1 MANIPPLPHDDAFLS
16 AVASTLSADI
26 RSTLKGPL
34 MEIAE
39 AEVDKAVDRAMA
51 ELDVRVKAWVNNHD
65 METTIK
71 VIFERK
77 GATE

>member
-1 MANIPPLPHDDAFLS
+1 MASIPPLPTDDAFLS
-16 AVASTLSADI
+16 AVTATLSAGI

-39 AEVDKAVDRAMA
+39 AEVDKAVDKAMA
-51 ELDVRVKAWVNNHD
+51 ELDIRIKAWMDTYD
-65 METTIK
+65 MGTTIK

-77 GATE
+77 EAAQ